1 MRRLPLAFLA
11 ALFAV
16 LSFCTVPVRQR
27 SFTTAPS
34 SLNRSAHYLKAHLR
48 NGDLYLLSDWTVD
61 AAEKNVTG
69 TGDHYDAN
77 RRVIG
82 QGAVTLPIDSVALF
96 ETNVVSKSKRV
107 AALSVM
113 TGVTAAVTAVC
124 AASPK
129 TCFGSCPTFYAMD
142 GDQWS
147 LQAEGFSASVLPAL
161 EDTDLDA
168 LYRVHPATSKFTLRM
183 MNEALE
189 THVIRSVRLIAA
201 PRAANARVFAT
212 ANREFWESSRVAPP
226 LQCRSAEG
234 DCRDALR
241 EFDGV
246 ERFSAADPHDL
257 SRHETIDLQFAPP
270 PANTP
275 VGVVIAARQ
284 TLLSTFLL
292 YQTLAYL
299 GTRATAVLASFERDG
314 GHVSDHAGGIARLL
328 GGIDVLVEQHG
339 RWTKVATL
347 HETGPLATDVQLL
360 PIPRDAAQSGHV
372 RLSLARGLWRL
383 DYVALAQLE
392 KQVEPVVLL
401 PVEVRHDGEVIEAKP
416 ESTLTTLPGDV
427 YEFTFKLPARPD
439 EQELFLESRGYYI
452 EWMRDEWVREESR
465 LRAAMMFYAPH
476 LAMRVLAPQFKAM
489 EPQIESQFWNSRYAI
504 H

>member
-1 MRRLPLAFLA
+1 MRRLPLASA
-11 ALFAV
+11 AAV
-16 LSFCTVPVRQR
+16 FVLLSSCTVPVRQR
-27 SFTTAPS
+27 SFTTAPA
-34 SLNRSAHYLKAHLR
+34 SLNRNAHYLKAHLK

-82 QGAVTLPIDSVALF
+82 HGAVTLPIDSVALF
-96 ETNVVSKSKRV
+96 ETNVVSKSRRV
-107 AALSVM
+107 VALSVM
-113 TGVTAAVTAVC
+113 TGVTAAVAVVC

-142 GDQWS
+142 GDRWS

-168 LYRVHPATSKFTLRM
+168 LYRVHPATNKLTLRM

-201 PRAANARVFAT
+201 PRAANTRVFAT
-212 ANREFWESSRVAPP
+212 ADREFWESSRVEPP
-226 LQCRSAEG
+226 VQCHASEG

-241 EFDGV
+241 EFDGI
-246 ERFSAADPHDL
+246 ERFSSADPHDL
-257 SRHETIDLQFAPP
+257 SRHETIDLQFSPLSDDA
-270 PANTP
+270 P

-284 TLLSTFLL
+284 TLLSTFLF

-339 RWTKVATL
+339 RWTKVATF

-427 YEFTFKLPARPD
+427 YEFTFKLPDRPD

-465 LRAAMMFYAPH
+465 LRAAMMFFTPH
-476 LAMRVLAPQFKAM
+476 LALRFLAPQFKTI
-489 EPQIESQFWNSRYAI
+489 EPQIEWQFWNSRYAK